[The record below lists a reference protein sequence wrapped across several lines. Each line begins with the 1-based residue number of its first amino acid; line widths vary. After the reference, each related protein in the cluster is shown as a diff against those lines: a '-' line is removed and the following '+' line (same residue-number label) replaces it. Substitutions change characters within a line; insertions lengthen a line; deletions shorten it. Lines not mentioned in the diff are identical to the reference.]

1 MSKASATFAKDNT
14 IIMNRLA
21 IVLKEERITN
31 RSLASQIGYKE
42 TTVSKWATNS
52 VQPPLSTFYRIAL
65 LLNRDLQELVISTK
79 NISEADRSGNLKILA
94 EMGEKGKKIN
104 KKGK

>member
-1 MSKASATFAKDNT
+1 MSKSKLSNAKDT
-14 IIMNRLA
+14 AIIINRLA

-65 LLNRDLQELVISTK
+65 LLKRDLQELFISTK
-79 NISEADRSGNLKILA
+79 NIDEDERTRHLRILA
-94 EMGEKGKKIN
+94 GMGEQGKKNN
-104 KKGK
+104 KKDR